1 MVLIGPTSRSVDLPP
16 HGLPAK
22 VFWPLMVHSQIWL
35 AADGWLGDCA
45 GRGVAAK
52 VGTVIGTG
60 GGVGAGELSTVAWGN
75 RCAVG
80 WPDDRKLGA
89 AILLIEATVIASATV
104 AIERPPRIHGRR
116 SRSLS
121 MAGLSHDA
129 AARGANMT
137 NCRGMLESVVSIK

>member
-1 MVLIGPTSRSVDLPP
+1 MVFIGPTSRSVDLPP

-35 AADGWLGDCA
+35 AADGWFGVCA

-52 VGTVIGTG
+52 VGTAAGTG
-60 GGVGAGELSTVAWGN
+60 GEVGAGELSTGAWGL

-80 WPDDRKLGA
+80 WLDGRKLGA
-89 AILLIEATVIASATV
+89 AVLLVEATVIASATA
-104 AIERPPRIHGRR
+104 AIERPPKIHGSR

-121 MAGLSHDA
+121 MGGLSHDA
-129 AARGANMT
+129 AIAGCNFCPAAV
-137 NCRGMLESVVSIK
+137 L